1 MAVTCAFRPRDEWRR
16 RKRVGRRGWAGPS
29 EEPETLQFVQDE
41 TGRADRGYG
50 VATGT
55 AAGEQ
60 PRPHGA
66 ISRPWYPTNRAES
79 LGRDV
84 FEEAQLPVPALPRE
98 DLLED
103 GDPVDHRAQHQRY
116 HRRVEL
122 TVSARQRLAHAVN
135 HPDRTGAARSRGS
148 GSTATTSMT
157 SAG

>member
-1 MAVTCAFRPRDEWRR
+1 M
-16 RKRVGRRGWAGPS
+16 
-29 EEPETLQFVQDE
+29 
-41 TGRADRGYG
+41 
-50 VATGT
+50 
-55 AAGEQ
+55 
-60 PRPHGA
+60 
-66 ISRPWYPTNRAES
+66 
-79 LGRDV
+79 

-135 HPDRTGAARSRGS
+135 HPDRTGAGRAAAIAAARSRGS